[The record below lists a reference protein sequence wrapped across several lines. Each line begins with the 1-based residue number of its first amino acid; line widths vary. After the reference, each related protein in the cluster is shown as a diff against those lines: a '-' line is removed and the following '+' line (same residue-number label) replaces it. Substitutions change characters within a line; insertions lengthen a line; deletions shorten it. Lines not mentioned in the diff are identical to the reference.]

1 MALQSTP
8 YKADI
13 SLTDLDRG
21 VYETLRLTV
30 ARHPSETEERLAVRL
45 LAYVL
50 WYGEQIAFGR
60 GLSDVDEPAL
70 WEKSLDGRVLH
81 WIEVGQPDAERITWC
96 SRRCERFSLLAYGNL
111 RVWQTKVLDSVRSL
125 KNINVAAVPQ
135 EPLES
140 LSRDL
145 PRSINWTVMISEG
158 TCSSPTRTASTS
170 CSWSGCRASVD
181 RRRRFLP
188 SSRTSDLMRIEPRP
202 LPETLPDLGDLPP
215 LLARLYA
222 ARGVR
227 CAEELDKGLA
237 RLIPYQ
243 RLKGIEEGVA
253 LLVDA
258 LEGGQRILIVGDFD
272 ADGATA
278 SSVGV
283 LALRMLGAAWVDYL
297 VPNRFEYGYG
307 LTPEIVGVALEK
319 RPDLLVTVDNGISS
333 VDGVQAAKAAGLK
346 VLVTDTI
353 CLARNCRRRMRSST
367 PTSRAANSPARPW
380 PGSG

>member
-1 MALQSTP
+1 M
-8 YKADI
+8 
-13 SLTDLDRG
+13 
-21 VYETLRLTV
+21 
-30 ARHPSETEERLAVRL
+30 
-45 LAYVL
+45 
-50 WYGEQIAFGR
+50 
-60 GLSDVDEPAL
+60 
-70 WEKSLDGRVLH
+70 
-81 WIEVGQPDAERITWC
+81 
-96 SRRCERFSLLAYGNL
+96 
-111 RVWQTKVLDSVRSL
+111 
-125 KNINVAAVPQ
+125 
-135 EPLES
+135 
-140 LSRDL
+140 
-145 PRSINWTVMISEG
+145 
-158 TCSSPTRTASTS
+158 
-170 CSWSGCRASVD
+170 
-181 RRRRFLP
+181 
-188 SSRTSDLMRIEPRP
+188 
-202 LPETLPDLGDLPP
+202 
-215 LLARLYA
+215 LARLYA

-333 VDGVQAAKAAGLK
+333 VDGVQAAKAAGLRCWSP
-346 VLVTDTI
+346 TTT